1 MNYRNALHPRMVGAG
16 VAMEGLMNRQE
27 RQWTGDERE
36 DGGRRRD
43 HRGTYQQRGSYGSE
57 PDDHRYGED
66 QSWRGRSRSDC
77 ERSTVRAPQN
87 RDDARASYGFDDES
101 AYDERRFG
109 SDARRQ
115 SEGSQS
121 RFDRPGASS
130 AYDDTRGGE
139 PGTFTYTEVWLI
151 EGPQSGRGPKG
162 YKRSDDRIKE
172 DVCDRLGQHGQVD
185 ASEIDV
191 SLDDGVVTLEGT
203 VDDRRTK
210 RLAED
215 AAASVQGVRD
225 VMNHL
230 KVDAGFFA
238 KLLGRDEDDRKQLGK
253 R

>member
-1 MNYRNALHPRMVGAG
+1 
-16 VAMEGLMNRQE
+16 MNRQE
-27 RQWTGDERE
+27 RQWTGNEQE
-36 DGGRRRD
+36 GGRRRE
-43 HRGTYQQRGSYGSE
+43 HRGSYQQRGSYGWE
-57 PDDHRYGED
+57 QDDQRYGDD
-66 QSWRGRSRSDC
+66 QSWPARSRSDG
-77 ERSTVRAPQN
+77 ERSSVRAPQN
-87 RDDARASYGFDDES
+87 RDEARASYGFDDES
-101 AYDERRFG
+101 SYDERRFG
-109 SDARRQ
+109 SDARRRDR
-115 SEGSQS
+115 EGSQS
-121 RFDRPGASS
+121 RFDPSGASS
-130 AYDDTRGGE
+130 AYDETRGGV
-139 PGTFTYTEVWLI
+139 PGTFTYTEVWLL

-172 DVCDRLGQHGQVD
+172 DVCDRLEQHGQVD

-238 KLLGRDEDDRKQLGK
+238 KLLGRDDDDRKQLGK